1 MRTIPD
7 IVSPAGIYCELL
19 TPWWRFPVTP
29 KRELARGH
37 ILGPGSQ
44 GGCCV
49 PRPALGCSRLCPA
62 WLLPA
67 PAEPWGAARGEQ
79 GLQIGTTWKHICNE
93 LGWKPAALAWLGVQP
108 IFRDCQLLPGFHS
121 GCSLARVQLGSAQS
135 CGQGSPEGDEHMRR
149 QGPPPTHTALLAQ
162 VDPHMLLAWARQ
174 GFRG

>member
-1 MRTIPD
+1 MIPRRQL
-7 IVSPAGIYCELL
+7 AGE
-19 TPWWRFPVTP
+19 
-29 KRELARGH
+29 H

-49 PRPALGCSRLCPA
+49 PGPALGCSRLCPA

-108 IFRDCQLLPGFHS
+108 IFGDCQLLPGFHS

-135 CGQGSPEGDEHMRR
+135 CGQGSPEGDEHTLR
-149 QGPPPTHTALLAQ
+149 QGPPPTHTARLAQ
-162 VDPHMLLAWARQ
+162 WAPTCSWPEP
-174 GFRG
+174 GKVSGAEDALG